1 MNTPTLDLKQIKQI
15 NRLLLTV
22 ILIAS
27 FFGTVGLLAQ
37 LTSADIPYIK
47 IFLPI
52 AITIVN
58 AIASILIYLKGPEN
72 FFHKYVACGYS
83 VVFAFMLLMSETGT
97 PFPYMI
103 PIMIIIVLYLDLRVT
118 RALGIVYI
126 IFNVARVIKNITS
139 NPVEDVLEISM
150 VSMII
155 SILTTVAT
163 ILGSGLLSRFIS
175 ENMESIQSAAAERA
189 RISENI
195 INVTNRVTSDFSD
208 LKKGLDE
215 IKATSETV
223 CSSIEQIGLGNNE
236 NLKAVELQTKKTEEI
251 QNLVTETD
259 NLSMEAV
266 EVSGQMSDMLGK
278 SLENMESLVTQAIET
293 TNVGRQMMEAAERQQ
308 KSSEDAMN
316 ITDIIFSISG
326 QTNLLALNAS
336 IEAARAGEAGKGFA
350 VVADEIRSLAD
361 SSAESAKEIKQII
374 ENVVVLSSGTVD
386 ISDRVYEVINKEKT
400 DIEEAQEKFNVL
412 SDSVE
417 ASISEIDTIRQMATT
432 LNSIKEEM
440 SNATSNLGAI
450 SEELGASAEEVAAS
464 CQTVTDAC
472 TDTQNSTTEMRS
484 INDGMSEAISF
495 FKLS

>member
-350 VVADEIRSLAD
+350 VVATE
-361 SSAESAKEIKQII
+361 
-374 ENVVVLSSGTVD
+374 
-386 ISDRVYEVINKEKT
+386 ISDLAAKTKQSTEQITRILQELTQNAGDVSDKAAKTVEMAGAQKELVEQVKSVMSDSRECSLKLGDKLHTASSDMGKIKRSNDEVVNSTTKLLSTSEQFTENTKESISTSRNNMSK
-400 DIEEAQEKFNVL
+400 IE
-412 SDSVE
+412 DSVE
-417 ASISEIDTIRQMATT
+417 IMARISSM
-432 LNSIKEEM
+432 LKEL
-440 SNATSNLGAI
+440 A
-450 SEELGASAEEVAAS
+450 
-464 CQTVTDAC
+464 Q
-472 TDTQNSTTEMRS
+472 
-484 INDGMSEAISF
+484 
-495 FKLS
+495 

>member
-1 MNTPTLDLKQIKQI
+1 MNTPTLDLKQLKQI

-37 LTSADIPYIK
+37 LTSADIPHIK
-47 IFLPI
+47 IFLPV

-103 PIMIIIVLYLDLRVT
+103 PIMIIIVLYLDLGIS

-126 IFNVARVIKNITS
+126 ILNVARVIINITS
-139 NPVEDVLEISM
+139 NPLEDVIEISM

-350 VVADEIRSLAD
+350 VVATE
-361 SSAESAKEIKQII
+361 
-374 ENVVVLSSGTVD
+374 
-386 ISDRVYEVINKEKT
+386 ISDLAAKTKQSTEQITRILQELTQNAGDVSDKAAKTVEMAGAQKELVEQVKS
-400 DIEEAQEKFNVL
+400 VM
-412 SDSVE
+412 SDSRE
-417 ASISEIDTIRQMATT
+417 CSLKLGDKLHTASSDMGK
-432 LNSIKEEM
+432 IKR
-440 SNATSNLGAI
+440 SND
-450 SEELGASAEEVAAS
+450 EV
-464 CQTVTDAC
+464 V
-472 TDTQNSTTEMRS
+472 NSTTKLLSTSEQFTENTKES
-484 INDGMSEAISF
+484 ISTSRNNMSKIEESVEIMARISSML
-495 FKLS
+495 KELAQ